1 MQSGYCRGNS
11 LPRDH
16 PWINSGLFWDHCR
29 CLFFL
34 DFSDFTQEMQ
44 HRDCNSFESGLINFQ
59 LSNVIG
65 WIDVEM
71 WKCHKLFICS
81 AATECFF
88 WSKKVNATYSVA
100 CFYLMLQ
107 LIVILITWGT
117 TQSVSNTVYS
127 TSVDEVSKTIWVCM
141 WLCVCMCVSV
151 CGDMHYLCCRNI
163 NLFAQ
168 SHWGDLSSFW
178 EEKQNLHN
186 INH

>member
-71 WKCHKLFICS
+71 WKCHKLLICS

-100 CFYLMLQ
+100 CFYVSAPVNSHFDNMRNNTVSFKYSLQHFCWRGIKNHLSMHVTVCVYVCICLWGHALLML
-107 LIVILITWGT
+107 
-117 TQSVSNTVYS
+117 
-127 TSVDEVSKTIWVCM
+127 
-141 WLCVCMCVSV
+141 
-151 CGDMHYLCCRNI
+151 
-163 NLFAQ
+163 
-168 SHWGDLSSFW
+168 
-178 EEKQNLHN
+178 
-186 INH
+186 